1 MKNNKFTGYQ
11 LYNKDAKKRTKQNGL
26 PNLYP
31 ELPDKQYDIIYADP
45 PWHYNGKLQFD
56 KTSTTKEKLD
66 LKMAKIV
73 RMELQNIITIKEWFI
88 VLFCR
93 ITLDLVL
100 FVSSYDT
107 KMEKFSTAKSQNQK
121 ILKYCFVRPKL

>member
-1 MKNNKFTGYQ
+1 MHQKKSEINSESQLTIAITLETIVSIMKNNKFTGYQ

-73 RMELQNIITIKEWFI
+73 RMELQNIITIKE
-88 VLFCR
+88 
-93 ITLDLVL
+93 
-100 FVSSYDT
+100 
-107 KMEKFSTAKSQNQK
+107 
-121 ILKYCFVRPKL
+121 